1 MKAREFFDELRMYPD
16 LDVDIFV
23 KLGGVLLNVSG
34 VDCDEQGNN
43 LIITLPNGEK
53 EEKENA

>member
-1 MKAREFFDELRMYPD
+1 MKARDFFDELRMYPD

-23 KLGGVLLNVSG
+23 KLGGVLVNVSG

-43 LIITLPNGEK
+43 LIITLPNDEK
-53 EEKENA
+53 EEV